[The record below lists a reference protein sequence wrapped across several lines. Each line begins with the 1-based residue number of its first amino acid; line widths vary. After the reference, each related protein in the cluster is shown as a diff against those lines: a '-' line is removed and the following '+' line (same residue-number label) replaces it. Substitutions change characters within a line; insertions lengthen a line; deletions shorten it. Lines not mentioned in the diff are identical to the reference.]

1 MKPECPQEP
10 PATKRRGKQQTR
22 AIRISYA
29 PLPAAVAAA
38 VTLDQLPKQARARIT
53 ALLPSADFGNLDGL
67 VTVRL
72 KELGFL
78 PGAELSVVGFGLFGG
93 DPIAVRLG
101 SSKFALRTAEARKVE
116 VSPLTE
122 GA

>member
-1 MKPECPQEP
+1 M
-10 PATKRRGKQQTR
+10 
-22 AIRISYA
+22 
-29 PLPAAVAAA
+29 AAA

-53 ALLPSADFGNLDGL
+53 GLLPSADFGNLDGL

-78 PGAELSVVGFGLFGG
+78 PGAELAVVGFGLFGR
-93 DPIAVRLG
+93 DPVAVRIG
-101 SSKFALRTAEARKVE
+101 SSKFALRRAEARKVE
-116 VSPLTE
+116 VALLTE